1 MLPGI
6 SAKKKWEVNWYILND
21 ESFLYENI
29 ITSHETLVSA
39 FCLKKIKDDQ
49 VFGIIFV
56 VFSIM
61 SWL

>member
-1 MLPGI
+1 MRSQLI
-6 SAKKKWEVNWYILND
+6 YIKGWIL
-21 ESFLYENI
+21 LYENI